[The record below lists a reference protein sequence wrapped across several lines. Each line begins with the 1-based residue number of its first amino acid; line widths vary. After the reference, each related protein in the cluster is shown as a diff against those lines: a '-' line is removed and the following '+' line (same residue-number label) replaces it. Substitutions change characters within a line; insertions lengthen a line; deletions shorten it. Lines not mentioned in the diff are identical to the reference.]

1 MYIYHLYSVKNLT
14 NKAIFCILHLMYY
27 KKFETFQS
35 QHILYCICKVVL
47 NMMIAGCTRVFLRK
61 RCVTKRAAYNVKFV
75 LQWLC
80 LKLFHTPCS
89 IVLHWLK
96 KKIGQ
101 CFSFILC
108 SAEMLGIKDWICKP
122 FYIMLLISIANYLC
136 KNVHV
141 NYIVLTSDAKCLYN
155 CKLGRAL
162 DFSVA
167 IKQTENHLFN
177 DINLCVFIPVFYVL

>member
-1 MYIYHLYSVKNLT
+1 
-14 NKAIFCILHLMYY
+14 
-27 KKFETFQS
+27 
-35 QHILYCICKVVL
+35 
-47 NMMIAGCTRVFLRK
+47 
-61 RCVTKRAAYNVKFV
+61 
-75 LQWLC
+75 
-80 LKLFHTPCS
+80 
-89 IVLHWLK
+89 
-96 KKIGQ
+96 
-101 CFSFILC
+101 
-108 SAEMLGIKDWICKP
+108 MLGIKDWISKP

-141 NYIVLTSDAKCLYN
+141 NYIVLTSDAKRLYN

>member
-1 MYIYHLYSVKNLT
+1 
-14 NKAIFCILHLMYY
+14 
-27 KKFETFQS
+27 
-35 QHILYCICKVVL
+35 
-47 NMMIAGCTRVFLRK
+47 MIAGCTHVFLRK

-141 NYIVLTSDAKCLYN
+141 NYIVLTSDAKRLYN

-167 IKQTENHLFN
+167 IKQAENHLFN